1 MRPTY
6 ARRRTRRSAGWEA
19 ASFKKENQQEQTFFG
34 DTLHNGFF
42 KPAVALPEAG
52 IQRKCADCEKEEKVQ
67 RMAGAKEEEKVQRA
81 PEKKEE
87 EKVQRMPE
95 KKEEE
100 KVQRMT
106 GPKEEEK
113 VQRAP
118 EKKEEEKV
126 QKKDNA
132 VTGTAPASTT
142 AGYIGSIN
150 GKGQPLSPDLQSFY
164 GNRIGAD
171 FSEVKIH
178 TGQEAA
184 QSAKDIN
191 AQAYAYGKH
200 IVFNEGK
207 YQPETSE
214 GKHLLAHELTHVVQQ
229 TGRDKVYT
237 QAAPP
242 VLTPAQE
249 RAATRFNRSHY
260 SEMSARIIQVVTAA
274 PVDGSFGPAT
284 ARAVAAFQAANGVAV
299 SGQVDEAT
307 LGAILPNRVGATRHE
322 HIIQLVIDFYNLP
335 VEANALSVRF
345 DPTVTGFFRFA
356 TTQFEPG
363 NMRIIRL
370 SRLAFSGL
378 GILRWVIHRELTSA
392 APAIPAPGA
401 RPTLLTRSQ
410 ENAAIAF
417 NRSKFTDVRS
427 RNIIQGVVGAVP
439 DGQFGADT
447 VQRIAQYQQTNGIGV
462 DGQIGRGTLSTMST
476 NMIAANNQD
485 SVIRLILDFFN
496 IGDHGNLLFVF
507 YDAAFTT
514 ANASTFFRVN
524 EPVRVR
530 VGPVGMAQPFENLVH
545 TIAHEF
551 EHVRQNKVGIGNR
564 QTQEFLGEAL
574 EIESRGMPQENL
586 ETLAPGAAGY
596 IAGFADDAG
605 RAITNWNA
613 MPLADRR
620 RFRQRFISVRRIVR
634 RRLAAGTPAQQALH
648 APLLA
653 NYNAVVLP

>member
-19 ASFKKENQQEQTFFG
+19 ASFKKDNQQEQTFFG
-34 DTLHNGFF
+34 DAVHDSFF
-42 KPAVALPEAG
+42 KPAVALPQAN

-67 RMAGAKEEEKVQRA
+67 RMAGPKEAEKVQRA

-87 EKVQRMPE
+87 EKVQRLPE
-95 KKEEE
+95 KKEED
-100 KVQRMT
+100 
-106 GPKEEEK
+106 K

-118 EKKEEEKV
+118 EKKEEEKL
-126 QKKDNA
+126 QKKESATAAPLPTHA
-132 VTGTAPASTT
+132 VGS
-142 AGYIGSIN
+142 YIGSIN
-150 GKGQPLSPDLQSFY
+150 GKGQPMDKQTRSFY
-164 GNRIGAD
+164 ENRIGAD
-171 FSEVKIH
+171 FSNVKIH
-178 TGQEAA
+178 TGGAA
-184 QSAKDIN
+184 AESAKDIH
-191 AQAYAYGKH
+191 AQAYAYGNH

-207 YQPETSE
+207 YRPETSE
-214 GKHLLAHELTHVVQQ
+214 GKHLLAHELAHVVQQ
-229 TGRDKVYT
+229 TGRDTVYT

-307 LGAILPNRVGATRHE
+307 LRVILPNRVAATRHE

-335 VEANALSVRF
+335 VAANALSVRF
-345 DPTVTGFFRFA
+345 DPTVTGLFQFA

-378 GILRWVIHRELTSA
+378 AILQWVINRELTSP
-392 APAIPAPGA
+392 APAIPALTP

-427 RNIIQGVVGAVP
+427 RNIIQGVVGAAP

-476 NMIAANNQD
+476 NMIATNNQD

-545 TIAHEF
+545 SIAHEF

-586 ETLAPGAAGY
+586 EAVAVGAAGY
-596 IAGFADDAG
+596 VAGFADDAD
-605 RAITNWNA
+605 RAVDNWNA

-620 RFRQRFISVRRIVR
+620 RFRQRFITVRRIVR

-653 NYNAVVLP
+653 KYNAVVLPPS